1 MNHWAGYTVKAIIHA
16 PNSGFTGPFT
26 SAPASYVDGSGT
38 PNAYATTSGGI
49 NHYTKSGSTWT
60 GEVVTSGSFTS
71 GLAAYV
77 SSSTNNVFVETS
89 GGINHYAKSTGTWG
103 GEVAASG
110 TFTNNPS
117 AFTDSS
123 GTLHVFATTSGGINH
138 YSKPSGGSWSGEVVS
153 TETPP

>member
-1 MNHWAGYTVKAIIHA
+1 MHMNNWAGYTVKVIIHA
-16 PNSGFTGPFT
+16 RNSGFTGPFT
-26 SAPASYVDGSGT
+26 AAPASYVDGSGT

-89 GGINHYAKSTGTWG
+89 CGINHYAKSTCTWG
-103 GEVAASG
+103 R
-110 TFTNNPS
+110 
-117 AFTDSS
+117 
-123 GTLHVFATTSGGINH
+123 GITAIG
-138 YSKPSGGSWSGEVVS
+138 KI
-153 TETPP
+153 T